1 MSLATRCT
9 ACGTIFRVV
18 QDQLRVSEGWVRC
31 GRCAEVFDAREQL
44 FDIDREAPPP
54 WPAAAPDI
62 EIPAE
67 PEQPAQGA
75 SIETS
80 PRRDDDVTWAM
91 QREETVAQS
100 EAAGQ
105 PEPAKALDVELEPEA
120 PASMADGEVARPA
133 GRREPYWVEDSR
145 PEEAATHVIA
155 TTPIAALSEP
165 DSTAAAAEAAAAPA
179 HAEPANDAL
188 ASAGFLRQA
197 EVASRWQRPAVRASL
212 AVGALLLSGLLSA
225 QLTWQFRDALH
236 ALFPQAA
243 PVLQAFCAA
252 TGCELKAWR
261 RIDALTVENSA
272 LTVAGNGNNYKLR
285 INLHNRAAYAV
296 ALPWVDLSLTDSNG
310 AVIARRMLAPADF
323 NLTAGSSIGG
333 NAEEILQIIF
343 STGAQRVSGYSI
355 EIFHP

>member
-67 PEQPAQGA
+67 PEQTTQGPAVEA
-75 SIETS
+75 SH
-80 PRRDDDVTWAM
+80 RRDDDVTWAM
-91 QREETVAQS
+91 SREDTVAER
-100 EAAGQ
+100 EAAGH
-105 PEPAKALDVELEPEA
+105 PEPAKALDVELEPET
-120 PASMADGEVARPA
+120 PAAMADSEAARPA
-133 GRREPYWVEDSR
+133 GRREPYWVEDSS
-145 PEEAATHVIA
+145 PEEPATHVIA
-155 TTPIAALSEP
+155 TTPIAALSES
-165 DSTAAAAEAAAAPA
+165 DNTTAAAEAAAAPA
-179 HAEPANDAL
+179 SAEPVSDPL

-212 AVGALLLSGLLSA
+212 AVAALLLSGLLSV

-243 PVLQAFCAA
+243 PLLQAFCAA

-285 INLHNRAAYAV
+285 INLHNKAAYAV
-296 ALPWVDLSLTDSNG
+296 ALPWVDLSLTDGNG